1 MSSQPG
7 RVNAGGG
14 DASVSQRPNASQLPT
29 CPQKAKNRC
38 NAHGQRSDNTWMGL
52 PLADQSKTSQLVSPS
67 SAQSSTCGLSKLP
80 QSSRTLPR
88 GSHPPGRLAR
98 LSRPATWDRELAT
111 AMYPA
116 EAAPH
121 QELRQTGQI
130 GSPTPIYLLCAT
142 VLECCYFPTWNST
155 NDLNL

>member
-7 RVNAGGG
+7 RVSAGGG

-52 PLADQSKTSQLVSPS
+52 PWTDQSKTRQLVSPS
-67 SAQSSTCGLSKLP
+67 LAQSSTCGLSKLP
-80 QSSRTLPR
+80 LPQSYSPTWVQPTRPA
-88 GSHPPGRLAR
+88 GWQAR

-111 AMYPA
+111 ATQLKLPRTKSSGK
-116 EAAPH
+116 
-121 QELRQTGQI
+121 QDR
-130 GSPTPIYLLCAT
+130 
-142 VLECCYFPTWNST
+142 
-155 NDLNL
+155 

>member
-7 RVNAGGG
+7 RVSAVGG

-52 PLADQSKTSQLVSPS
+52 PWTDQSKNRQLVSPS
-67 SAQSSTCGLSKLP
+67 SAPSSTCGLSKLP
-80 QSSRTLPR
+80 LPQSYSPTWVPPARQAGQVEPAGNLRACYRSATQLKLPC
-88 GSHPPGRLAR
+88 
-98 LSRPATWDRELAT
+98 
-111 AMYPA
+111 
-116 EAAPH
+116 PH

-155 NDLNL
+155 NGLNV

>member
-1 MSSQPG
+1 MCLASQR
-7 RVNAGGG
+7 RVSAGGG

-52 PLADQSKTSQLVSPS
+52 PWTDQSKTRQLVSPS
-67 SAQSSTCGLSKLP
+67 LAQSSTCGLSKLP
-80 QSSRTLPR
+80 LPQSYSPTWV
-88 GSHPPGRLAR
+88 PPARLAR

-111 AMYPA
+111 ATHPA

-130 GSPTPIYLLCAT
+130 GSPTPIYC
-142 VLECCYFPTWNST
+142 VPRYCKCYFPTWNST
-155 NDLNL
+155 NGLNI

>member
-52 PLADQSKTSQLVSPS
+52 PWTDQSKTRQLVSPS
-67 SAQSSTCGLSKLP
+67 LAQSSTCGLSKLP
-80 QSSRTLPR
+80 LPQSYSPTWV
-88 GSHPPGRLAR
+88 PPGRQAR
-98 LSRPATWDRELAT
+98 LSRPATCELAT

-130 GSPTPIYLLCAT
+130 GSPTPIYC
-142 VLECCYFPTWNST
+142 VPRYCKCYFPTWSST
-155 NDLNL
+155 NGLNL

>member
-29 CPQKAKNRC
+29 CPQKAKRC
-38 NAHGQRSDNTWMGL
+38 NAHSQRSDNTWLGL
-52 PLADQSKTSQLVSPS
+52 PWTDQSKTRQLVSPS
-67 SAQSSTCGLSKLP
+67 LAQSSTCGLSKLP
-80 QSSRTLPR
+80 LPQSYSPTWV
-88 GSHPPGRLAR
+88 PPGRQAR
-98 LSRPATWDRELAT
+98 LSRPATCELAT

-130 GSPTPIYLLCAT
+130 GSPTPIYC
-142 VLECCYFPTWNST
+142 VPRYCKCYFPTWSST
-155 NDLNL
+155 NGLNL

>member
-7 RVNAGGG
+7 RVSAVGD

-52 PLADQSKTSQLVSPS
+52 PWTDQSKARQLVSPS

-80 QSSRTLPR
+80 LPQSYSPTWV
-88 GSHPPGRLAR
+88 PPGRQAR

-121 QELRQTGQI
+121 HELRQTGQI
-130 GSPTPIYLLCAT
+130 GSPTPIYCVPRYWSVIFPRGTQQT
-142 VLECCYFPTWNST
+142 V
-155 NDLNL
+155 

>member
-7 RVNAGGG
+7 RVSAGGG

-67 SAQSSTCGLSKLP
+67 LAQSSTCGLSKLLLP
-80 QSSRTLPR
+80 QSYSPTWVPPTRPAGQVEPAGNLGPRACYRSATQLKLPR
-88 GSHPPGRLAR
+88 TTSSGKQ
-98 LSRPATWDRELAT
+98 DR
-111 AMYPA
+111 
-116 EAAPH
+116 
-121 QELRQTGQI
+121 
-130 GSPTPIYLLCAT
+130 
-142 VLECCYFPTWNST
+142 
-155 NDLNL
+155 